1 MAGLVVSVVMIT
13 IVFIVIAFILFD
25 MGKGDE

>member
-1 MAGLVVSVVMIT
+1 MAGLVVAVVGIA

-25 MGKGDE
+25 MGKDE

>member
-1 MAGLVVSVVMIT
+1 MAGLVVAVVSIA

-25 MGKGDE
+25 MGKDE

>member
-1 MAGLVVSVVMIT
+1 MAGLVTAVVAIAV
-13 IVFIVIAFILFD
+13 VFIVIAFILFD